1 MPGGFVNLLQPSP
14 LVASLDRTAGRGA
27 GDGLRGLREG
37 LTPAAD
43 LRGVTVPDR
52 PSLRRAHRESGPEPV
67 VHAGRP
73 PELGRRA
80 LPEPAGRGRE
90 TTGCSRRGAGR
101 EASLQCSAWAGRGG
115 LTEGGCCICWPA
127 RVPGGF
133 VKTSSPWFSISL
145 DRRTAGRG
153 ARAPPVTGVDL
164 LLGASG
170 EDGLSSTCT
179 RTRGQNGFIILRQP
193 QPRRLPG
200 TGSSRL

>member
-1 MPGGFVNLLQPSP
+1 MLHLLPGGFVNLLQPSP

-115 LTEGGCCICWPA
+115 LTEGGGVAFVAWRFRQPSPTISIGCQ
-127 RVPGGF
+127 PGPNCRPRGG
-133 VKTSSPWFSISL
+133 
-145 DRRTAGRG
+145 RRATRAAGG
-153 ARAPPVTGVDL
+153 TDTG
-164 LLGASG
+164 
-170 EDGLSSTCT
+170 
-179 RTRGQNGFIILRQP
+179 RRFTRGD
-193 QPRRLPG
+193 G
-200 TGSSRL
+200 T